1 VKTVLRQTPSQTIGP
16 FFHKA
21 LQPRDGADRPGAKGE
36 QIEIFGCLLDGD
48 GVGVSDALI
57 EIWQAGLEP
66 PLAGF
71 ARSSTDEDG
80 RFAFRTMK
88 PRPLAGRD
96 GVRQTPHL
104 AVGVFARGLLN
115 RLVTRVYFEDA
126 PENDRDLI
134 LSLVPVDR
142 RPTLIAKRVDE
153 PNRYRID
160 IVLQGKNETVFFD
173 V

>member
-1 VKTVLRQTPSQTIGP
+1 MMY
-16 FFHKA
+16 A
-21 LQPRDGADRPGAKGE
+21 YD
-36 QIEIFGCLLDGD
+36 
-48 GVGVSDALI
+48 
-57 EIWQAGLEP
+57 P
-66 PLAGF
+66 PVA
-71 ARSSTDEDG
+71 
-80 RFAFRTMK
+80 
-88 PRPLAGRD
+88 
-96 GVRQTPHL
+96 
-104 AVGVFARGLLN
+104 VFARGLLN

-126 PENDRDLI
+126 PENDRDLT